1 MTLEDLGSI
10 GEFVAAVA
18 TVVTLV
24 YLALQIRYNTKAIE
38 LTARR
43 GVQEDASR
51 WRQNLI
57 QHPEVAELYRKGIRN
72 PESLERSERLRF
84 RMLLDDLFDHWAFQN
99 ESAMGEFREANRR
112 DLAAVMATPG
122 GAAHWAAQKA
132 RFSAEFIAYV
142 ESLDTHRPHNT

>member
-1 MTLEDLGSI
+1 MTLQDLGSI

-18 TVVTLV
+18 TLVTLV

-43 GVQEDASR
+43 GIQEDASR

-57 QHPEVAELYRKGIRN
+57 QHPEVAALYQKGIRD

-84 RMLLDDLFDHWAFQN
+84 RMILDDLFDHWAFQS
-99 ESAMGEFREANRR
+99 EAVTLEIRAANRWDITALLR
-112 DLAAVMATPG
+112 TPG
-122 GAAHWAAQKA
+122 GAAHWEAQKA
-132 RFSAEFIAYV
+132 RFPAVFVAYV
-142 ESLDTHRPHNT
+142 ESLDRNERQS

>member
-1 MTLEDLGSI
+1 MTLQDLGSI

-18 TVVTLV
+18 TVATLA
-24 YLALQIRYNTKAIE
+24 YLALQIKYNTKAIE

-57 QHPEVAELYRKGIRN
+57 QHPEVAELYRKGIRD

-84 RMLLDDLFDHWAFQN
+84 RMIMDDLFDHWAFQN
-99 ESAMGEFREANRR
+99 ESAVLEIREANWR
-112 DLAAVMATPG
+112 DIAAVLETPG
-122 GAAHWAAQKA
+122 GAAHWARQKA
-132 RFSAEFIAYV
+132 RFGAEFVAYV
-142 ESLDTHRPHNT
+142 ESLATHGPQDT